1 MKRLLLISLATCC
14 ILGIQAQVHFSDD
27 FSTLNNW
34 TLVDA
39 DGDGEEWFLFDNM
52 DAQGLHATSASWTS
66 LLGPISPDNWMI
78 SIPIDLTAATAP
90 INLDWKVY
98 AQDQAWAAEFYSVYA
113 DTTNTTAGLTASPV
127 SFSETLTT
135 STGYMNRTLN
145 LDAFAGKTVYIA
157 FRHYNSSDWFRMN
170 VDDVVVRSVVAND
183 VSVGDL
189 LMPNYA
195 EQSIPQPVEFE
206 VLNAGSQSITSLS
219 AEYKVGSSVPI
230 TELFSGLNIASN
242 SSATLTFTNNWIPMN
257 LGANPFEVKVTLVNG
272 GPDGDT
278 SNNVS
283 AKTITV
289 YDQAYPRHVLYET
302 FTSSTCAPCTPGNA
316 NFEGVLSSVD
326 TNEYTSIKY
335 QMSWPGNGDPY
346 FTDEGDD
353 RRNFYAINSVPRLE
367 IDGGW
372 DDNSNSFTALQHT
385 EAVQT
390 PAFVEL
396 DAEYEV
402 DVATKTVKTCVD
414 VTSAIDITNQNLFF
428 AILED
433 TTYNNV
439 ESNGETEFYNVM
451 KKLLPGSSGQSIS
464 LVAGGNTRVCETYT
478 FNGNYRLPA
487 DANTPINHNIE
498 HSVEDFDHL
507 KVAVWMQDLSTLEVF
522 NSHDAHRRPVGTVTS
537 DNAIETSVET
547 FNAKLYPNPAET
559 HTNLEVS
566 LAESSMLNIQIYDI
580 VGKIVEQRIA
590 VNGNPGINDILI
602 NTSELENGLY
612 IIKVS
617 NDHEHI
623 TRYLTIQ
630 H

>member
-1 MKRLLLISLATCC
+1 MKRLLLLFLASSC
-14 ILGIQAQVHFSDD
+14 ILGIQAQVYFSDD
-27 FSTLNNW
+27 FTTLNNW

-52 DAQGLHATSASWTS
+52 DAQGLHATSASWTAV
-66 LLGPISPDNWMI
+66 LGPINPDNWMI
-78 SIPIDLTAATAP
+78 SIPIDLTTATAP
-90 INLDWKVY
+90 VNLDWKVY
-98 AQDQAWAAEFYSVYA
+98 AQDQSWVSEFYTVYV
-113 DTTNTTAGLTASPV
+113 DTTNAIVGLLASPV
-127 SFSETLTT
+127 TFSETLTT
-135 STGYMNRTLN
+135 SPGYMSRTLN
-145 LDAFAGKTVYIA
+145 LNSFIGHIVYVA
-157 FRHYNSSDWFRMN
+157 FRHHNSFDWFRMN
-170 VDDVVVRSVVAND
+170 VDDVAVRSVSAND

-195 EQSIPQPVEFE
+195 EQSVPQTVEFE
-206 VLNAGSQSITSLS
+206 ITNVGSQSITSIS
-219 AEYKVGSSVPI
+219 AEYKVGSGVPVSQ
-230 TELFSGLNIASN
+230 LFAGLNISPN
-242 SSATLTFTNNWIPMN
+242 SSTTLSFTNNWTPMT
-257 LGANPFEVKVTLVNG
+257 LGANPFEVEVTLVNG
-272 GPDGDT
+272 SPDGDT
-278 SNNVS
+278 ANNVTS
-283 AKTITV
+283 KTITV

-302 FTSSTCAPCTPGNA
+302 FTSSTCPPCLPGNV
-316 NFEGVLSSVD
+316 NFETVLSTVD

-353 RRNFYAINSVPRLE
+353 RRNFYGINSVPRLE

-385 EAVQT
+385 EAAQI

-402 DVATKTVKTCVD
+402 DVAAKTVKACVD
-414 VTSAIDITNQNLFF
+414 INSYVDIINKNLFF

-451 KKLLPGSSGQSIS
+451 KKLLPGSSGQSVS

-487 DANTPINHNIE
+487 DANTPINHATE

-522 NSHDAHRRPVGTVTS
+522 NSRDALRRPVGTVTS
-537 DNAIETSVET
+537 DNAIETSVDA
-547 FNAKLYPNPAET
+547 FNVKLFPNPAQT
-559 HTNLEVS
+559 HTTLEIALKEASMLEV
-566 LAESSMLNIQIYDI
+566 QIYDI
-580 VGKIVEQRIA
+580 VGKVIDQRAAI
-590 VNGNPGINDILI
+590 NGNPGINDILI
-602 NTSELENGLY
+602 NTSEFENGLY

-617 NDHEHI
+617 NDTEHI